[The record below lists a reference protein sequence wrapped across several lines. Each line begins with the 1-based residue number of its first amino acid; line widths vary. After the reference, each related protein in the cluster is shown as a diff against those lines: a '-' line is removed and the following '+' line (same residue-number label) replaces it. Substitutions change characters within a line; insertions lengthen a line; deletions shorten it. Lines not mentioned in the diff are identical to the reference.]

1 MTYDPTK
8 LRAGEVGSAAAAN
21 VRRTTLIASA
31 CLGLLV
37 LAPGA
42 RADHWQSGQC
52 GLPTEAPLFVE
63 YAQGAVPALI
73 RNEIFGPARPPVVLA
88 TSGAAVPAR
97 LRALGAY
104 TVHWHMKLRDL
115 VGLPAAPADPAT
127 VAPAAERVAA
137 AAAASSACPTP
148 LIALNELNGAGMPLS
163 PQNEQYRANVLT
175 LVQQLH
181 ALGARPFLLVP
192 RAPFT
197 ATQADRAWWL
207 AVASSSNIV
216 RELYFHGPFIYGL
229 GPVLANRAR
238 RQAMRRGIGSFTSIG
253 IPPGRLGIM
262 HGFQSG
268 IGAGGREGL
277 QLDYWLQVVKWD
289 ALAARQIA
297 AELAGAGTPLG
308 SLWSWGWGNFAVA
321 DGDKPF
327 VACVYLWT
335 RNPALCDGPGRAQT
349 GGVVFNADLTE
360 GQDLAPAIV
369 TTALAQATL
378 NLPYYQLLSA
388 SVEVAPATW
397 SIVAGV
403 LPPGVR
409 MDVTTGFIAGVP
421 TTAGTYAF
429 TVQVADAA
437 GRAAALPVAIAVV
450 DPAAPPPA
458 APPEAAG
465 VPAEAPTTP

>member
-1 MTYDPTK
+1 
-8 LRAGEVGSAAAAN
+8 VGSAAASN
-21 VRRTTLIASA
+21 VRRATLIASA

-42 RADHWQSGQC
+42 QADHWQSGQC
-52 GLPTEAPLFVE
+52 GVPAEAPLSVE
-63 YAQGAVPALI
+63 YAQGAVSAQI
-73 RNEIFGPARPPVVLA
+73 RNEIFGPARPPLVLA
-88 TSGAAVPAR
+88 TSGAALPAR
-97 LRALGAY
+97 LRALGAH
-104 TVHWHMKLRDL
+104 TVHWHMKLRAL
-115 VGLPAAPADPAT
+115 VGLPATPADPAA
-127 VAPAAERVAA
+127 VAPAAERLAA
-137 AAAASSACPTP
+137 AAASSSACPTP

-197 ATQADRAWWL
+197 ATEADRAWWL

-216 RELYFHGPFIYGL
+216 RELYFHGPYIYGL

-238 RQAMRRGIGSFTSIG
+238 RQAMRRGIASFTSIG

-277 QLDYWLQVVKWD
+277 QLGYWLQVVKWD
-289 ALAARQIA
+289 SLAARQIA
-297 AELAGAGTPLG
+297 TEFAGAGTPLG

-321 DGDKPF
+321 DGDKHF
-327 VACVYLWT
+327 VACVYLWA
-335 RNPALCDGPGRAQT
+335 RNPALCDGPGRAQA
-349 GGVVFNADLTE
+349 GGVAFNPDLAE
-360 GQDLAPAIV
+360 GQDLAPTIL
-369 TTALAQATL
+369 TTALAPATL
-378 NLPYYQLLSA
+378 NQPYFQLLTA
-388 SVEVAPATW
+388 SVELPPATW

-421 TTAGTYAF
+421 TTPGAYAF

-437 GRAAALPVAIAVV
+437 GRSAALPVSITVV
-450 DPAAPPPA
+450 DPAAPPAP
-458 APPEAAG
+458 APPEAAE
-465 VPAEAPTTP
+465 VPAAARHNGMRTVSSYRLAG